1 MLICPIK
8 TLSEFF
14 SFKSF
19 NTLFLLFAS
28 THLYIF
34 RMFLAEIDSLFLA
47 FDKLEDTSSMIVC
60 VCVCVCVC
68 VYVCVCV
75 KLQGVVNKN
84 CLKNIYVCMYLVFRM
99 FLAEIDLCC

>member
-1 MLICPIK
+1 
-8 TLSEFF
+8 
-14 SFKSF
+14 
-19 NTLFLLFAS
+19 
-28 THLYIF
+28 
-34 RMFLAEIDSLFLA
+34 MFLAEIDSLFLA
-47 FDKLEDTSSMIVC
+47 FDKLEDTSSMI